1 MNKILFRKKTLPPFD
16 SHNSQNKKTITMGL
30 LDGVKGMMTNAVV
43 DKVSDVLGIENGMMK
58 TAVKMFLPAIIGGVI
73 NKGSSTSGAGGLLDL
88 FKNGGYGD
96 DNLGDI
102 MGVLGN
108 EDKRGGWLD
117 TGADLLGNI
126 FGNSQAGV
134 LDMLISKTGL
144 GKGVGGMLLKF
155 LAPLVINKLA
165 GIVSNKNLDANGL
178 SSYLNDQKS
187 DVMGLVPGLSGILNG
202 GASTNIRASANSG
215 STSEDGGG
223 MGFLKW
229 LLPLALVGLAAWY
242 FTQGGCN
249 KKAETTAPLTE
260 ESTTEST
267 IATDLKAK
275 EAPMEDTS
283 RDAKEAIV
291 KSADFT
297 GYDINDNLDIVTA
310 SGAVLYSSGSYDID
324 ARSNV
329 LDSSGKVV
337 MPALTLPEAF
347 KTKLSSMFDRIR
359 LARMKM
365 MFGNMIIKKEGSN
378 TSYALS
384 DIKFKKE
391 GHRIEGFSK
400 AEVEGLAAALQSNAT
415 GKIEV
420 HVHTADGKN
429 DKENAEFADKRAN
442 VIRDMLVTLGVN
454 KDQISAIG
462 KGNEDAVKAKD
473 GKVDIV
479 VK

>member
-1 MNKILFRKKTLPPFD
+1 
-16 SHNSQNKKTITMGL
+16 MGL

-43 DKVSDVLGIENGMMK
+43 DKVSDVLGIENSMMRS
-58 TAVKMFLPAIIGGVI
+58 AVKMFLPAIIGGVI

-108 EDKRGGWLD
+108 EDKRSGWLD
-117 TGADLLGNI
+117 TGADLLGSI
-126 FGNSQAGV
+126 FGNSQSGV
-134 LDMLISKTGL
+134 LDMLLSKTGL

-165 GIVSNKNLDANGL
+165 GVVKSKNLDAGGL

-187 DVMGLVPGLSGILNG
+187 EVMGLVPGLGSLLG
-202 GASTNIRASANSG
+202 GNASAKLNAASNTT
-215 STSEDGGG
+215 SQTSSEDGGG

-229 LLPLALVGLAAWY
+229 LLPLALIGLAAWY
-242 FTQGGCN
+242 FTQDGCN
-249 KKAETTAPLTE
+249 KKVETQAPTTSAPAADTKTKATTKKVENTA
-260 ESTTEST
+260 TTT
-267 IATDLKAK
+267 TKANTGGATLNR
-275 EAPMEDTS
+275 TNY
-283 RDAKEAIV
+283 
-291 KSADFT
+291 T
-297 GYDINDNLDIVTA
+297 TYDINDNLDIVSET
-310 SGAVLYSSGSYDID
+310 GAVVFSSGSYDVD
-324 ARSNV
+324 ADRNILDRNGKIIIPSLALSESFRS
-329 LDSSGKVV
+329 KV
-337 MPALTLPEAF
+337 T
-347 KTKLSSMFDRIR
+347 SMFDRIR

-365 MFGNMIIKKEGSN
+365 MFGNMIVKKAGAK
-378 TSYALS
+378 TTYALS
-384 DIKFKKE
+384 DIKFKEE
-391 GHRIEGFSK
+391 GHRIAGFSK
-400 AEVEGLAAALQSNAT
+400 AEVEGLASALKANAT

-429 DKENAEFADKRAN
+429 DKENADFADKRAN

-454 KDQISAIG
+454 KDQISAVG
-462 KGNEDAVKAKD
+462 KGNGDAAKAAA

>member
-1 MNKILFRKKTLPPFD
+1 
-16 SHNSQNKKTITMGL
+16 MGL

-43 DKVSDVLGIENGMMK
+43 DKVSGVLGIENGMVK
-58 TAVKMFLPAIIGGVI
+58 SAVKMFLPAIIGGVI

-108 EDKRGGWLD
+108 DNKRSGWLD

-126 FGNSQAGV
+126 FGNSQSGV
-134 LDMLISKTGL
+134 LDMLLSKTGL

-165 GIVSNKNLDANGL
+165 GVVKGNNLDAGGL

-187 DVMGLVPGLSGILNG
+187 EVMNLVPGLGSLLGG
-202 GASTNIRASANSG
+202 GASTKMSASANTSD
-215 STSEDGGG
+215 STSEGGG

-229 LLPLALVGLAAWY
+229 LLPLALAACAIWY
-242 FTQGGCN
+242 FMQNGD
-249 KKAETTAPLTE
+249 KKVTETTAP
-260 ESTTEST
+260 TTETS
-267 IATDLKAK
+267 KVEVK
-275 EAPMEDTS
+275 EAPTRIAQAVEMNAEEGKTTDT
-283 RDAKEAIV
+283 
-291 KSADFT
+291 KSMTLKAATTANYTD
-297 GYDINDNLDIVTA
+297 YDVNDNLDIVSG
-310 SGAVLYSSGSYDID
+310 SGAVVHSSGSYDVDSENNI
-324 ARSNV
+324 
-329 LDSSGKVV
+329 LDGSGKVLISAASLPV
-337 MPALTLPEAF
+337 TLR
-347 KTKLSSMFDRIR
+347 TKITSMFDRIK

-365 MFGNMIIKKEGSN
+365 MFSNMIVKKAGAEK
-378 TSYALS
+378 TYALS

-400 AEVEGLAAALQSNAT
+400 AEVQGLAAALKSNAT

-420 HVHTADGKN
+420 HVHTADGK
-429 DKENAEFADKRAN
+429 DGKENADFADKRAN

-454 KDQISAIG
+454 KDQISAVG
-462 KGNEDAVKAKD
+462 KGNEDAAKAAA

-479 VK
+479 IK

>member
-1 MNKILFRKKTLPPFD
+1 
-16 SHNSQNKKTITMGL
+16 MGL

-58 TAVKMFLPAIIGGVI
+58 SAVKMFLPAIIGGVI
-73 NKGSSTSGAGGLLDL
+73 SKGSSSSGAGGLLDL

-96 DNLGDI
+96 DNLSDV

-108 EDKRGGWLD
+108 DDQRGGWMD

-126 FGNSQAGV
+126 FGNSQSGV
-134 LDMLISKTGL
+134 LDMLLSKTGL
-144 GKGVGGMLLKF
+144 GKGTGGMLLRF

-165 GIVSNKNLDANGL
+165 GVVKSNNLDANGL

-187 DVMGLVPGLSGILNG
+187 EVMGLVPGLGNLLDG
-202 GASTNIRASANSG
+202 GAKTSMSAAANSSSDG
-215 STSEDGGG
+215 DGGGG

-229 LLPLALVGLAAWY
+229 LLPLALVGVALWY
-242 FTQGGCN
+242 FTQDGCN
-249 KKAETTAPLTE
+249 KKAETVAPTE
-260 ESTTEST
+260 NAKIAETNTTTTKKVEVKGGEETTVSTTLKT
-267 IATDLKAK
+267 TDY
-275 EAPMEDTS
+275 
-283 RDAKEAIV
+283 
-291 KSADFT
+291 T
-297 GYDINDNLDIVTA
+297 GYDVNDNLDIVSA
-310 SGAVLYSSGSYDID
+310 SGAVVHTSGSYDVDAENNVID
-324 ARSNV
+324 GM
-329 LDSSGKVV
+329 GKV
-337 MPALTLPEAF
+337 MIPAASLPDSF
-347 KTKLSSMFDRIR
+347 KTKLTSMFDRIR

-365 MFGNMIIKKEGSN
+365 MFGNMIVKKTGAK

-391 GHRIEGFSK
+391 GHRIAGFSK
-400 AEVEGLAAALQSNAT
+400 AEVEGLAAALKANAT

-429 DKENAEFADKRAN
+429 DKENADFADKRAN

-454 KDQISAIG
+454 KDQISAVG
-462 KGNEDAVKAKD
+462 KGNGDAAKAAA

-479 VK
+479 IK